1 MNESTPGG
9 KPVDNPSIV
18 RVGLAAIC
26 SRRLDVRDPNGD
38 PVRLLIT
45 KRASGSIMAG
55 YWELP
60 GGKIE
65 PGETPT
71 ECIVREAREELGV
84 QVDIHEELAPVVHT
98 YDHATVRLHTGI
110 GVLAPGSPAAANL
123 EVAEHRWVT
132 AAEIASYRFLPANEG
147 ILLEIAG
154 RMARAD
160 GVSPSD

>member
-1 MNESTPGG
+1 MNDRTPGG

-18 RVGLAAIC
+18 DVGLGAIC

-65 PGETPT
+65 PGESA
-71 ECIVREAREELGV
+71 IKGIQRELLEELGV
-84 QVDIHEELAPVVHT
+84 QVEIHEELAPVVHT
-98 YDHATVRLHTGI
+98 YEHATVRLHTGI
-110 GVLAPGSPAAANL
+110 GTIAAGSPPTQNL
-123 EVAEHRWVT
+123 AVEEHRWVT
-132 AAEIASYRFLPANEG
+132 ADALGGYRFLPANEG
-147 ILLEIAG
+147 ILLAIAE
-154 RMARAD
+154 RMRA
-160 GVSPSD
+160 SSDA